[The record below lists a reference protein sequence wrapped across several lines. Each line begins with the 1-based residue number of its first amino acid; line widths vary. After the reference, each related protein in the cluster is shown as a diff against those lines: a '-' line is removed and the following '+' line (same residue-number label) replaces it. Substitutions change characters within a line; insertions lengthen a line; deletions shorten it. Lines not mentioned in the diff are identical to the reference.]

1 MIVKTSSVQS
11 DRSIQH
17 PFSTDQRPSRLGGFI
32 LLSVILSLCLQVEA
46 GTKRILVVGDSWA
59 AFMTHPM
66 TGEIFQHTL
75 KTEGYEEA
83 EIVATEKTAV
93 PGSRADQWATNH
105 KGKLDDLKQT
115 LATNLTVDI
124 VFLVIGGNDFLR
136 EAIKTNLSNLTAG
149 DRARLWAGIRT
160 NIQTVVDTIL
170 AVRPSLKV
178 VLCDYD
184 YLNVAE
190 AARSPMKQSF
200 NGIAQSDFNHYFV
213 DVGREKRAIAGKS
226 NRCLYIQN
234 WGLMQYYFGDPEQ
247 KYEAKT
253 VPYPGGS
260 PAFDP
265 YPGGDPGKP
274 GPAKAFNQGALN
286 DGIHLNPEGFR
297 LIIENAL
304 KQGLGAMLKT
314 VSPKTRNPE
323 TKPAS

>member
-1 MIVKTSSVQS
+1 MIVETSSVQS
-11 DRSIQH
+11 DNGIQH
-17 PFSTDQRPSRLGGFI
+17 HFSADQRPSRFGGFI
-32 LLSVILSLCLQVEA
+32 RLSLILSLCLQVEA

-66 TGEIFQHTL
+66 TGEIFQHAL
-75 KTEGYEEA
+75 NAEGYEEA

-105 KGKLDDLKQT
+105 KGKLDDLKHT
-115 LATNLTVDI
+115 LTANPTVDI
-124 VFLVIGGNDFLR
+124 AFVVIGGNDFLR

-149 DRARLWAGIRT
+149 DRARLWAGVRT
-160 NIQTVVDTIL
+160 NIQTLVDAIL

-190 AARSPMKQSF
+190 AARSPMKQTF
-200 NGIAQSDFNHYFV
+200 NGIAQSDFNRYLV
-213 DVGREKRAIAGKS
+213 DLGREKRAIAEKS

-234 WGLMQYYFGDPEQ
+234 WGLMQYHLGDPEQ

-265 YPGGDPGKP
+265 YPGGDPMKP

-314 VSPKTRNPE
+314 ASPKTVKPE

>member
-1 MIVKTSSVQS
+1 MIVNTPSVQS
-11 DRSIQH
+11 DKSIQH
-17 PFSTDQRPSRLGGFI
+17 HFPACLRPSRLGSLI
-32 LLSVILSLCLQVEA
+32 LLSLILSPCFQVEA

-66 TGEIFQHTL
+66 TGEIFQHAL

-124 VFLVIGGNDFLR
+124 VFVVMGGNDFLR

-213 DVGREKRAIAGKS
+213 DLGREKRAIAEKS

-234 WGLMQYYFGDPEQ
+234 WGLMQYYFGDPEH

-286 DGIHLNPEGFR
+286 DGIHLNPEGFK

-304 KQGLGAMLKT
+304 KQGLGAMLRT

>member
-1 MIVKTSSVQS
+1 MSRLIMKTSSVQS
-11 DRSIQH
+11 DNGIQH
-17 PFSTDQRPSRLGGFI
+17 HFSADQRPSRFGGFI
-32 LLSVILSLCLQVEA
+32 RLSLILSLCLQVEA

-66 TGEIFQHTL
+66 TGEIFQHAL
-75 KTEGYEEA
+75 KAEGYEEA
-83 EIVATEKTAV
+83 EVVATEKTTV

-115 LATNLTVDI
+115 LAANPTVDI
-124 VFLVIGGNDFLR
+124 VFVVIGGNDFLR
-136 EAIKTNLSNLTAG
+136 EAIKTNLSNLTAD
-149 DRARLWAGIRT
+149 DRARLWAGVRT
-160 NIQTVVDTIL
+160 NIQTLVNANL

-200 NGIAQSDFNHYFV
+200 NGIAQSDFNRYFV
-213 DVGREKRAIAGKS
+213 DLGREKRALAEES

-234 WGLMQYYFGDPEQ
+234 WGLMQYCLGDPEQ

-265 YPGGDPGKP
+265 YPGGDPMKP
-274 GPAKAFNQGALN
+274 GPAKAFNQGATQRW
-286 DGIHLNPEGFR
+286 HPPKPRR
-297 LIIENAL
+297 L
-304 KQGLGAMLKT
+304 
-314 VSPKTRNPE
+314 
-323 TKPAS
+323 